1 MLAMVSGVRALPR
14 ETVYLD
20 GLLAAASRMARATQ
34 FREVLAVAVEQAE
47 EFLGPVGGM
56 LVLLDASKRMLVI
69 AALEDVPDSVIC
81 GNKSLPLAAHL
92 PMADA
97 VNTAQAIWIS
107 GADERA
113 RRYPE
118 LAART
123 PEQYACGSLPLADA
137 EVPLGLLCLIRMGAG
152 MGTGAAPKP
161 FDETERAFAGVLA
174 DLVAAAVGRLTGV
187 RESTAGP
194 DTDAE
199 GIGIYER
206 DPVGA
211 VAQAIPAGS
220 DRAGELARHP
230 ANAAILGQLSA
241 ALATAVTVA
250 DFRQAT
256 AAALPVLGAD
266 GLVIAGQEADRVYVV
281 ACAGVTSALTRQLD
295 SLPRAARMPTGE
307 TLSNRVPEYA
317 RSTDML
323 LARHPHFRSMLGGLA
338 DHAWAILPLA
348 SGYDAPAAC
357 LLAFPPGWSPAGS
370 EQARFIMASGLLA
383 QALDRC
389 RTHDHEHHLVSQMQ
403 HGPPASL
410 PGLALAY
417 GYRPSTFGLGVGGD
431 FYDALLQPDGTTAL
445 VIGDIQGHGSHVAAM
460 ADRLRTALRAYALD
474 GHAPA
479 EVMARASRFL
489 AHLNRDRDNAQYAT
503 CCYVTFVPST
513 GHVQICCA
521 GHPRPIM
528 LTENAPASLLGL
540 DTGLTL
546 GVDPDHRYSASA
558 FTLAEGSTLVLYT
571 DGLIERPGS
580 DITLTTG
587 EILRELDEI
596 RSAQPAAVLAG
607 LHPLSDPGP
616 RYDDIAVLAARRTSE
631 PA

>member
-1 MLAMVSGVRALPR
+1 MVSGVRALPS

-20 GLLAAASRMARATQ
+20 RLLAAADRMARATQ
-34 FREVLAVAVEQAE
+34 FREVLAAAVEQAE

-56 LVLLDASKRMLVI
+56 LVLLDASRRMLVI

-97 VNTAQAIWIS
+97 VKTGRPIWIS

-113 RRYPE
+113 QRYPE

-137 EVPLGLLCLIRMGAG
+137 EVPLGLLCLIRMGTDMGAG
-152 MGTGAAPKP
+152 TAPKP
-161 FDETERAFAGVLA
+161 FDEAERAFACALA
-174 DLVAAAVGRLTGV
+174 DLVAAAVGRLTGAG
-187 RESTAGP
+187 ESAAGP
-194 DTDAE
+194 DTGAGE
-199 GIGIYER
+199 IGICEW
-206 DPVGA
+206 DPVGDCLA
-211 VAQAIPAGS
+211 TAGG
-220 DRAGELARHP
+220 DRAGELTRHP

-241 ALATAVTVA
+241 ALATAVTME

-256 AAALPVLGAD
+256 TAALPVLGAD

-281 ACAGVTSALTRQLD
+281 ACTGITATLTPQLD
-295 SLPRAARMPTGE
+295 GLPRAARVPAGE

-317 RSTDML
+317 RSTDAL
-323 LARHPHFRSMLGGLA
+323 LTRYPHFQSMLGGL
-338 DHAWAILPLA
+338 DGHAWAILPLA

-357 LLAFPPGWSPAGS
+357 LLAFPPGWSPVGS

-389 RTHDHEHHLVSQMQ
+389 RTHDHEHHLVGQMR
-403 HGPPASL
+403 HGPPAAL
-410 PGLALAY
+410 PGLTLAY
-417 GYRPSTFGLGVGGD
+417 GYRPSTFGIGVGGD

-445 VIGDIQGHGSHVAAM
+445 VIGDIQGHGSHTAAM

-474 GHAPA
+474 GHGPA
-479 EVMARASRFL
+479 DVIARASRFL

-503 CCYVTFVPST
+503 CCYVTFAPST

-521 GHPRPIM
+521 GHPHPIM
-528 LTENAPASLLGL
+528 LAENAPASLLGL
-540 DTGLTL
+540 DVGLPL

-580 DITLTTG
+580 DITLTTR

-607 LHPLSDPGP
+607 LHSLSDPGP